1 MQFVKLPMN
10 VIKCIDKVQRN
21 FIWGTTDTRKKMN
34 VDAPYKWLPPP
45 YGFKLN
51 VDGSFEHTTSKGGAW
66 SVIRDFNG
74 NWIVGKSSRISTN
87 SVLNAELL
95 ALIQGLQFA
104 QSQGILDIIIAMDSA
119 EVIKM
124 LEEKK

>member
-1 MQFVKLPMN
+1 
-10 VIKCIDKVQRN
+10 
-21 FIWGTTDTRKKMN
+21 MN

-95 ALIQGLQFA
+95 ALFQGLRLA

-119 EVIKM
+119 EGAAPADEV
-124 LEEKK
+124 LSSY